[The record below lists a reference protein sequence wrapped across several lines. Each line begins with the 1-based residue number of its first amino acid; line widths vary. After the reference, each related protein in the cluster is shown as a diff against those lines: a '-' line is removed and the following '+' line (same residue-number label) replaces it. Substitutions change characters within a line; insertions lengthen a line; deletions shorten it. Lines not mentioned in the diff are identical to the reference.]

1 MLKIDMAKFSNWRQ
15 ITFLFLLNS
24 EQKDFDFPLFNTVI
38 VL

>member
-1 MLKIDMAKFSNWRQ
+1 MAKFSNWRQ